1 MAASELGDDFGVNDL
16 GLSTPERDAAL
27 VPRVSGPSS
36 DAWLV
41 ALAHFGACFA
51 WFLAPLV
58 VWLWARASAPRA
70 APRALAVLLWSG
82 LGTLCAMATCGLA
95 IPLFLLVHIWAGVQE
110 LRGQAFEYPVAT
122 ELARRLSA
130 G

>member
-1 MAASELGDDFGVNDL
+1 MGASELGDDFGVSDL
-16 GLSTPERDAAL
+16 GLYASDEAAL
-27 VPRVSGPSS
+27 VPRAEPSS

-95 IPLFLLVHIWAGVQE
+95 IPLFLLVHVWAGVKE
-110 LRGQAFEYPVAT
+110 LRGEPFEYPIAS

>member
-1 MAASELGDDFGVNDL
+1 MGASELGDEVDVSDL
-16 GLSTPERDAAL
+16 GLSARGDEAAL
-27 VPRVSGPSS
+27 VPRASGPAS
-36 DAWLV
+36 DAWLLAV
-41 ALAHFGACFA
+41 AHFGVCFA

-95 IPLFLLVHIWAGVQE
+95 IPLFLLVHVWAGVQE
-110 LRGQAFEYPVAT
+110 LRGEPFEYPVAT